1 MYLKQFGG
9 NYLEEIKREE
19 LESING
25 GGITI
30 WTALVVSLAAVFLI
44 GVYDGYTRPLACH

>member
-1 MYLKQFGG
+1 MCLKQYGG
-9 NYLEEIKREE
+9 NYLEEIKPEE
-19 LESING
+19 LENING

-30 WTALVVSLAAVFLI
+30 WAALAGSLALVFFI